1 MNENKK
7 LSIFETS
14 AALCSVLTFVF
25 CFLPCYH
32 EADGFS
38 LNMLQIAFGNDKTN
52 AHGLLIFAFIL
63 LIVGVLVSIA
73 LSVLLFLKK
82 SNDMLTMIGGI
93 LGGILSFAGGI
104 ILMCGIFITGLD
116 KMISELGLVQ
126 GVWGFSVGF
135 FLVPIF
141 ALATLVLSYP
151 CGLIVLHHKDLEDAE
166 KQKTVSE
173 Y

>member
-63 LIVGVLVSIA
+63 LVIGVLVSIA

-173 Y
+173 

>member
-7 LSIFETS
+7 LSIVEAS

-173 Y
+173 

>member
-7 LSIFETS
+7 LSIFEAS

-63 LIVGVLVSIA
+63 LIVGMLTCIG
-73 LSVLLFLKK
+73 LTVLLFLEK

-151 CGLIVLHHKDLEDAE
+151 CGLIVLHHKDLKDAE

-173 Y
+173 

>member
-173 Y
+173 

>member
-7 LSIFETS
+7 LSIFEAS
-14 AALCSVLTFVF
+14 AALCSLLTFVF
-25 CFLPCYH
+25 CFLTCYH

-93 LGGILSFAGGI
+93 LGGILNFAGGI

-173 Y
+173 

>member
-1 MNENKK
+1 MNENNK
-7 LSIFETS
+7 LSIFEAS

-63 LIVGVLVSIA
+63 LVIGVLVSIA

-173 Y
+173 